1 MVVFAT
7 PQISKI
13 LLECRCYAR
22 VPGVARVLSA
32 RSAQEAPRHHVAV
45 RHCRRGRSRAA
56 AGLAGGFFGIGGGVI
71 AIPLLGLF
79 YHFDQQTAQGTSLIM
94 VLPNVLLGFWRYW
107 RRVGLDLRIAATLA
121 LTALVATYP
130 AARFATRL
138 DPGGLRLAF
147 AGFLVVLSAVIAW
160 RTRRAVQ
167 PPAHRRPL
175 AWGWSA
181 LVGIAGGLVSGLFG
195 VGGAF
200 IVPPLLT
207 AFFGLRQIEAQGL
220 GLALVAPGLLIA
232 LATYAGAGQVDW
244 PVGIPLALGG
254 MLAISAG
261 VAAAHRLPERGLR
274 LAFCCFLTV
283 SAALLAWHG

>member
-1 MVVFAT
+1 MSLFDIAAAGA
-7 PQISKI
+7 
-13 LLECRCYAR
+13 L
-22 VPGVARVLSA
+22 G
-32 RSAQEAPRHHVAV
+32 
-45 RHCRRGRSRAA
+45 AA

-147 AGFLVVLSAVIAW
+147 AGFLVALSAVIAW
-160 RTRRAVQ
+160 RTWRGVQ

-254 MLAISAG
+254 MMAISAG
-261 VAAAHRLPERGLR
+261 VAAAHRLPERRLR